1 MKENLPDFSAFVISI
16 IAKEAMKYKE
26 QIKTNELITKIRII
40 RYVKK
45 EHIPIVEV
53 ANSFSMHRNTIGKII
68 KAFEKTITPEDQYL
82 LLCPG
87 VQTSSEELIQRYQNI
102 LNKKRIPKTHKKS
115 ASAKSERAIVT
126 LFTKKNI
133 TVGIVQ
139 MKLILTRRFGVN
151 IGLAKLTIGQLKGI
165 YKRNN
170 LKTTIIRSA
179 NGERRHL
186 YDYQAIA
193 CFAFMHLDVKHI
205 LDKHALPADIYELLS
220 TNGAPI
226 YEWNLIDAKSRTR
239 FTAYS
244 YGLCAEFG
252 FRFLLFA
259 IQYIRATLRNH
270 EQQIRIGMDNG
281 LEFCLGSKKKEDEW
295 NRILSV
301 LNALVYQYDP
311 NFDIR
316 KNLIERSHKTDDEA
330 FYIPRGIYMK
340 DKYSFHQE
348 VINYQDYWNKERPHT
363 GIGMN
368 NRTPEE
374 VLNQQGLLGVNRLL
388 QFPVLI
394 LEDSIL
400 QLRKCNSVVE
410 FEAYALQSPEIIQES
425 QTCQKTR
432 RIIEDRFYFP
442 FDAHNVLTYYPNKP
456 FLKFSAK
463 EVSVIIDHP

>member
-1 MKENLPDFSAFVISI
+1 
-16 IAKEAMKYKE
+16 MKYKE
-26 QIKTNELITKIRII
+26 QIRENELITKIRII

-45 EHIPIVEV
+45 EHIPIIEV
-53 ANSFSMHRNTIGKII
+53 AKSFSMHRNTVGKII
-68 KAFEKTITPEDQYL
+68 RAFEKTITPEYQYEL
-82 LLCPG
+82 LRMGSQATL
-87 VQTSSEELIQRYQNI
+87 VEIVERYQNI

-115 ASAKSERAIVT
+115 ASLKSEQAIVA

-133 TVGIVQ
+133 KVGIVQ
-139 MKLILTRRFGVN
+139 MQLILTRRFGEN
-151 IGLAKLTIGQLKGI
+151 IGLAKLTIGQLRGI
-165 YKRNN
+165 YKRNS
-170 LKTTIIRSA
+170 LKTAVVRSA

-186 YDYQAIA
+186 YDYQSIA

-205 LDKHALPADIYELLS
+205 LDKHALPQDIYDLLS

-259 IQYIRATLRNH
+259 IQYIRSTLQNR
-270 EQQIRIGMDNG
+270 EQHIRIGMDNG
-281 LEFCLGSKKKEDEW
+281 LEFCLGSKRKEDGW
-295 NRILSV
+295 NRILAV
-301 LNALVYQYDP
+301 VNASVYQYDP

-348 VINYQDYWNKERPHT
+348 VINYQDYWNKERLHT
-363 GIGMN
+363 GIGMH

-374 VLNQQGLLGVNRLL
+374 VLKQQGLTGVDRLL
-388 QFPVLI
+388 KFPVLI
-394 LEDSIL
+394 LEDSVP

-410 FEAYALQSPEIIQES
+410 FEAYAQQNPEAIQKS
-425 QTCQKTR
+425 LDCQKTR

-442 FDAHNVLTYYPNKP
+442 FDAHNVLTYYQTT
-456 FLKFSAK
+456 
-463 EVSVIIDHP
+463 VIFT

>member
-1 MKENLPDFSAFVISI
+1 MNPKLPWPVSAYVSI
-16 IAKEAMKYKE
+16 LAKEVMEYKE
-26 QIKTNELITKIRII
+26 QIKENELITKIRII

-45 EHIPIVEV
+45 EHLPIIQV
-53 ANSFSMHRNTIGKII
+53 AKSFSMHRNTIGNILRT
-68 KAFEKTITPEDQYL
+68 FELAIPLADQAL
-82 LLCPG
+82 LLQPG
-87 VQTSSEELIQRYQNI
+87 ISTSSDELITRYKQI
-102 LNKKRIPKTHKKS
+102 LNKKRIPKTHKRS
-115 ASAKSERAIVT
+115 ASRTSERAIVR
-126 LFTKKNI
+126 LFTKKHI
-133 TVGIVQ
+133 AVGIVQ
-139 MKLILTRRFGVN
+139 MKLTLARRFGENV
-151 IGLAKLTIGQLKGI
+151 GLARLTIGQLKGV

-170 LKTTIIRSA
+170 LRTKIARSA

-193 CFAFMHLDVKHI
+193 CFQFMHLDVKHI
-205 LDKHALPADIYELLS
+205 LDKHALPQDIYDLLS

-244 YGLCAEFG
+244 YGLSAEFG

-259 IQYIRATLRNH
+259 IQYIRATLRNQ
-270 EQQIRIGMDNG
+270 EQHIKIGIDNG
-281 LEFCLGSKKKEDEW
+281 LEFCLGSKSKEDEW

-301 LNALVYQYDP
+301 LNASVYQYDP

-330 FYIPRGIYMK
+330 LYIPRGIYMK
-340 DKYSFHQE
+340 DKYIFHQE
-348 VINYQDYWNKERPHT
+348 VINYQDYWNRQRPHT

-374 VLNQQGLLGVNRLL
+374 VLRQQGLIGVNRLL
-388 QFPVLI
+388 EFPVLI
-394 LEDSIL
+394 LEDSIM

-410 FEAYALQSPEIIQES
+410 FEAYAIQNPVLIQKS

-442 FDAHNVLTYYPNKP
+442 FDAQNVLTYYQMM
-456 FLKFSAK
+456 
-463 EVSVIIDHP
+463 

>member
-1 MKENLPDFSAFVISI
+1 ME
-16 IAKEAMKYKE
+16 YKE

-45 EHIPIVEV
+45 EHLPIVQI
-53 ANSFSMHRNTIGKII
+53 AQSFSMHRNTIRKII
-68 KAFEKTITPEDQYL
+68 KAFEKTITPEDQTL
-82 LLCPG
+82 LLSPG
-87 VQTSSEELIQRYQNI
+87 VQNSHIELVQRYQNM
-102 LNKKRIPKTHKKS
+102 LNKKRIPKTHKRS
-115 ASAKSERAIVT
+115 ATVTSEKAIVM

-133 TVGIVQ
+133 KVGIVQ
-139 MKLILTRRFGVN
+139 MKLILNRRFGEN
-151 IGLAKLTIGQLKGI
+151 TGLGKLTIGQLKGI

-170 LKTTIIRSA
+170 LKTTIVRAA

-205 LDKHALPADIYELLS
+205 LDKHALPQDIYDLLS
-220 TNGAPI
+220 NNGAPI

-244 YGLCAEFG
+244 YGLCSEFG

-259 IQYIRATLRNH
+259 MQYIRSTLKNYDQH
-270 EQQIRIGMDNG
+270 IRIGMDNG

-295 NRILSV
+295 NNVLSV
-301 LNALVYQYDP
+301 LNASVYQYDP
-311 NFDIR
+311 HFDIR
-316 KNLIERSHKTDDEA
+316 KNLIERSHKTDDES

-340 DKYSFHQE
+340 DKYTFHQE
-348 VINYQDYWNKERPHT
+348 VIDYQDYWNRQRPHT

-368 NRTPEE
+368 NRTPRE
-374 VLNQQGLLGVNRLL
+374 VLKQHGLIGVNRLL
-388 QFPVLI
+388 EFPVLI
-394 LEDSIL
+394 LEDSIM

-410 FEAYALQSPEIIQES
+410 FESYALQNTDIIQRS
-425 QTCQKTR
+425 LTCQKTR

-442 FDAHNVLTYYPNKP
+442 FDAHNVLTYYP
-456 FLKFSAK
+456 
-463 EVSVIIDHP
+463 EVLH